1 MIRVLVGDR
10 PALPFRECPADPEL
24 IRDGRIALIVRRV
37 PRVDADLHDRTSV
50 ENFCLAA
57 RLGFEQ
63 LASGLAREDAYE
75 RTECLIAARLGRLR
89 CKVTHTRKTSSSLAS
104 FASSFGHDTPAH
116 LQRRFAIR
124 GVRCGD
130 P

>member
-1 MIRVLVGDR
+1 MPTFTTEPQWRTCVLLR
-10 PALPFRECPADPEL
+10 APA
-24 IRDGRIALIVRRV
+24 
-37 PRVDADLHDRTSV
+37 
-50 ENFCLAA
+50 
-57 RLGFEQ
+57 FEQ
-63 LASGLAREDAYE
+63 LASGLSREDSYE
-75 RTECLIAARLGRLR
+75 RTECVIAARLGRLR

-130 P
+130 AWAALRAAPNASSLA